1 MISIAMNN
9 IKKSFGVDV
18 ILEDISFTINE
29 GERVALVGSNGT
41 GKTTLFKIITK
52 EVDYDLGDI
61 FYAKDLSIGYLSQ
74 HVDKEN
80 DNTLIEEVLTV
91 FEEVMLLEKE
101 IRVLEHD
108 IAEAG
113 SLEDHDKLDRL
124 MKQYTKKTDEFTKI
138 NGYAYNSEAKGIL
151 IGLGFK
157 EEDLSKKVRML
168 SGGEKTRV
176 MLGKLLLKK
185 PDILLL
191 DEPTNHLDTD
201 SVQWLEAFLR
211 QYRGTIFVIS
221 HDRYFLDQLTN
232 RTFELFNKSIRVY
245 NGNYSY
251 YVSQR
256 EIQAELD
263 EKAYEENLAERKRQQ
278 EVIDQLKAF
287 GREKQVK
294 RARSREKLL
303 DKMEVVEKP
312 NYMKKRAK
320 ITFEPSVKSGKDVLK
335 ARGLSKSYGERCLF
349 QNVDLDIYRGEKIAL
364 IGANGAGKST
374 LFNILLGVD
383 KSFDGDIDFGTNV
396 YPVYFDQERDD
407 LQPDKTVL
415 EEVWSTYPN
424 FTETKV
430 RNMLGAF
437 LFTGDEVY
445 KLIGTL
451 SGGEK
456 ARISLLKLMLSD
468 SNFLFLDEPTN
479 HLDIESKEV
488 LEDAITNYEGTV
500 FVISHDRYFL
510 NKVPDQ
516 ILVLED
522 QSVKSY
528 LGNYDYY
535 IEKRAAEKAA
545 LEFAN
550 QSEDTTTKTQLKI
563 QRKKDKEKEKE
574 EKKLKKQITETEEA
588 IHNTE
593 LEIENL
599 NELLC
604 LEEIYSNPEKVKE
617 VAEQKSDKEKILHEL
632 MSTWEML
639 LEAQQD

>member
-9 IKKSFGVDV
+9 IKKSFGIDV
-18 ILEDISFTINE
+18 ILQDISFTINE

-41 GKTTLFKIITK
+41 GKTTLFKLITK
-52 EVDYDLGDI
+52 ELDSDSGEI

-74 HVDKEN
+74 HVDIEN
-80 DNTLIEEVLTV
+80 DNTLLEEVLTV
-91 FEEVMLLEKE
+91 FEQVMILEKE
-101 IRVLEHD
+101 IRILEHD
-108 IAEAG
+108 ISDAG
-113 SLEDHDKLDRL
+113 NLEDHKRLDIL
-124 MKQYTKKTDEFTKI
+124 MDEYTKKMDEFTKI

-157 EEDLSKKVRML
+157 EEDLAKKVRML

-191 DEPTNHLDTD
+191 DEPTNHLDTE

-211 QYRGTIFVIS
+211 QYKGTIFVIS
-221 HDRYFLDQLTN
+221 HDRYFLDQLAT
-232 RTFELFNKSIRVY
+232 RTFELLNKSIRIY

-256 EIQAELD
+256 EIQSALD
-263 EKAYEENLAERKRQQ
+263 DKAYEENLAERKRQQ

-303 DKMEVVEKP
+303 DKMDVVEKP
-312 NYMKKRAK
+312 NYMKKRAQ
-320 ITFEPSVKSGKDVLK
+320 ITFAPSVKSGKDVLQ
-335 ARGLSKSYGERCLF
+335 ARNLDKSYGHRCLF
-349 QNVDLDIYRGEKIAL
+349 SGVNLDIYRGEKIAL
-364 IGANGAGKST
+364 IGLNGAGKST

-383 KSFDGDIDFGTNV
+383 KDYEGDITFGTNV
-396 YPVYFDQERDD
+396 YPIYFDQERDD
-407 LQPDKTVL
+407 LATDKTAL
-415 EEVWSTYPN
+415 EEVWSTYPS

-437 LFTGDEVY
+437 LFSGDEVY
-445 KLIGTL
+445 KLINTL

-488 LEDAITNYEGTV
+488 LEDALCNYEGTV
-500 FVISHDRYFL
+500 FIISHDRYFL

-522 QSVKSY
+522 ESIKSY

-545 LEFAN
+545 FEFTN
-550 QSEDTTTKTQLKI
+550 QNEDLTTKTQIKV

-574 EKKLKKQITETEEA
+574 ERKLKKQIIDIEEA
-588 IHNTE
+588 IHQAE
-593 LEIENL
+593 SEIEKL

-604 LEEIYSNPEKVKE
+604 LEEIYSSPDKVKE
-617 VAEQKSDKEKILHEL
+617 TTEQKTKQEKILHEL
-632 MSTWEML
+632 MSTWEIL
-639 LEAQQD
+639 LEDQQD

>member
-74 HVDKEN
+74 HVDIEN

-221 HDRYFLDQLTN
+221 HDR
-232 RTFELFNKSIRVY
+232 
-245 NGNYSY
+245 
-251 YVSQR
+251 
-256 EIQAELD
+256 
-263 EKAYEENLAERKRQQ
+263 
-278 EVIDQLKAF
+278 
-287 GREKQVK
+287 
-294 RARSREKLL
+294 
-303 DKMEVVEKP
+303 
-312 NYMKKRAK
+312 
-320 ITFEPSVKSGKDVLK
+320 
-335 ARGLSKSYGERCLF
+335 
-349 QNVDLDIYRGEKIAL
+349 
-364 IGANGAGKST
+364 
-374 LFNILLGVD
+374 
-383 KSFDGDIDFGTNV
+383 
-396 YPVYFDQERDD
+396 
-407 LQPDKTVL
+407 
-415 EEVWSTYPN
+415 
-424 FTETKV
+424 
-430 RNMLGAF
+430 
-437 LFTGDEVY
+437 
-445 KLIGTL
+445 
-451 SGGEK
+451 
-456 ARISLLKLMLSD
+456 
-468 SNFLFLDEPTN
+468 
-479 HLDIESKEV
+479 
-488 LEDAITNYEGTV
+488 
-500 FVISHDRYFL
+500 
-510 NKVPDQ
+510 
-516 ILVLED
+516 
-522 QSVKSY
+522 
-528 LGNYDYY
+528 
-535 IEKRAAEKAA
+535 
-545 LEFAN
+545 
-550 QSEDTTTKTQLKI
+550 
-563 QRKKDKEKEKE
+563 
-574 EKKLKKQITETEEA
+574 
-588 IHNTE
+588 
-593 LEIENL
+593 
-599 NELLC
+599 
-604 LEEIYSNPEKVKE
+604 
-617 VAEQKSDKEKILHEL
+617 
-632 MSTWEML
+632 
-639 LEAQQD
+639 

>member
-29 GERVALVGSNGT
+29 GEKVALVGSNGT

-52 EVDYDLGDI
+52 EIDYDSGDI

-74 HVDKEN
+74 HVDIEN
-80 DNTLIEEVLTV
+80 ENTLIEEVLTV
-91 FEEVMLLEKE
+91 FEEVMILEKE
-101 IRVLEHD
+101 IRVLEHN
-108 IAEAG
+108 IAKAG
-113 SLEDHDKLDRL
+113 SLEDYDNLDKL
-124 MKQYTKKTDEFTKI
+124 MKQYAKKTDEFTKI

-151 IGLGFK
+151 IGLGFSQ
-157 EEDLSKKVRML
+157 EDLNKKISML

-191 DEPTNHLDTD
+191 DEPTNHLDTE

-211 QYRGTIFVIS
+211 QYKGTIFVIS
-221 HDRYFLDQLTN
+221 HDRYFLDQLTS
-232 RTFELFNKSIRVY
+232 RTFELFNKSIRIY

-263 EKAYEENLAERKRQQ
+263 EKAYEENLAERRRQQ
-278 EVIDQLKAF
+278 EVIDRLKAF

-303 DKMEVVEKP
+303 NKMEVVEKP

-320 ITFEPSVKSGKDVLK
+320 ISFEPSVKSGKDVLK
-335 ARGLSKSYGERCLF
+335 ARDLSKSYGQRCLF
-349 QNVDLDIYRGEKIAL
+349 QNVDFDIYRGEKIAL

-374 LFNILLGVD
+374 LFNILLGID
-383 KSFDGDIDFGTNV
+383 KDFEGNINFGTNV
-396 YPVYFDQERDD
+396 YPVYFDQKRDD
-407 LQPDKTVL
+407 LDHSKSVL
-415 EEVWSTYPN
+415 EEVWSAYPN
-424 FTETKV
+424 LTETKI

-437 LFTGDEVY
+437 LFSGDEAY
-445 KLIGTL
+445 KLVGSL

-456 ARISLLKLMLSD
+456 ARISLLKLMLSS

-488 LEDAITNYEGTV
+488 LEDAVINYEGTV

-522 QSVKSY
+522 QSIKSY

-535 IEKRAAEKAA
+535 MEKCSAEKAA
-545 LEFAN
+545 LEFSN
-550 QSEDTTTKTQLKI
+550 QSEDLTTKTQLKI

-574 EKKLKKQITETEEA
+574 DKKLKKQIADIEET

-593 LEIENL
+593 LEIEKL

-604 LEEIYSNPEKVKE
+604 REEVYSNPEKAKE
-617 VAEQKSDKEKILHEL
+617 VTEQKSGKEKILYEL
-632 MSTWEML
+632 MSTWEKL
-639 LEAQQD
+639 LEAKQD